1 MKLKKVILS
10 ALVVV
15 LLTTGIALASSN
27 VKVFVNGKNAG
38 EIGEIINDTAYLPL
52 RKVAEYLQAVVY
64 YDSATKTANIYKPN
78 VHMFVY
84 QEDNN
89 LFGMVEKGA
98 NKKFKISAQADNVK
112 FNVSSIRFTITDPN
126 NKETVLST
134 IKIENKSDV
143 YWVTADDLRYRF
155 SLKGD
160 YIIKCYFK
168 TDLGNEWDLVSE
180 KYIPST

>member
-1 MKLKKVILS
+1 MKLKKIILS
-10 ALVVV
+10 ALA
-15 LLTTGIALASSN
+15 LLILTSGLALANSN
-27 VKVFVNGKNAG
+27 IKVLVNGKNIG
-38 EIGEIINDTAYLPL
+38 EIGEVLNDTTYIPL
-52 RKVAEYLQAVVY
+52 RRVAETLQAIVF
-64 YDSATKTANIYKPN
+64 YDNATKTASIYKPN

-84 QEDNN
+84 QDDNS
-89 LFGMVEKGA
+89 LFGLVEKGA
-98 NKKFKISAQADNVK
+98 NKKFKIAAQADNVK

-134 IKIENKSDV
+134 IKIENQSDV
-143 YWVTADDLRYRF
+143 YWVAADDLRYRF